1 MEKGLFTEQ
10 APGDGSRRCKHELH
24 SATLEQYP
32 KAGMPSL
39 RQSA

>member
-1 MEKGLFTEQ
+1 MKKGRLSEQ
-10 APGDGSRRCKHELH
+10 ASGDGSRRCKHELH

-39 RQSA
+39 RQTA